1 MDKWICMNC
10 IGTPC
15 RFGSIQLGGKC
26 DKCQN
31 ENVTLY
37 PSKEDFGQKI
47 IPDVKPLDTIIKK
60 KELINRVELIET
72 IEEMIKRS
80 DDMPRDAMI
89 MPLNHYD
96 LHSLLLLLLSILRL
110 H

>member
-1 MDKWICMNC
+1 MN
-10 IGTPC
+10 
-15 RFGSIQLGGKC
+15 
-26 DKCQN
+26 
-31 ENVTLY
+31 
-37 PSKEDFGQKI
+37 KEDFGQKI
-47 IPDVKPLDTIIKK
+47 IPDVKPLDTHTMIKK

-110 H
+110 D